1 MSEPEARRWNQ
12 RYLQEPNVWG
22 RKLPHQLVIRH
33 MELLTQPG
41 LALDVACGTAASG
54 LYLARRGWKVI
65 GLDAAAAA
73 LRLAQARARK
83 EKLELPLA
91 VMDVA
96 DLWLP
101 EERFDL
107 VLNLYF
113 LERSLWPL
121 YRRTLKPG
129 GLLFFETFVWQAGEG
144 SRREF
149 FLEPGELRQ
158 AFADWQV
165 LHYGERLRRRDAGDK
180 RIVASLIARKAAVS
194 SDEEIAS
201 PLRGSQ

>member
-1 MSEPEARRWNQ
+1 MSEPEAGRWNQ
-12 RYLQEPNVWG
+12 RYLQEPEVWG
-22 RKLPHQLVIRH
+22 RKLPHRLVTRH
-33 MELLTQPG
+33 MDLLEQPG

-65 GLDAAAAA
+65 GLDAAQAA
-73 LRLAQARARK
+73 LRLAQARAR
-83 EKLELPLA
+83 EEALDLSLA

-101 EERFDL
+101 QERFDL

-121 YRRTLKPG
+121 YRKSLKPG
-129 GLLFFETFVWQAGEG
+129 GLLFFETFVWGPGEG
-144 SRREF
+144 GRREF

-158 AFADWQV
+158 AFADWEV
-165 LHYGERLRRRDAGDK
+165 LHYEERPRRRDAEDK
-180 RIVASLIARKAAVS
+180 RIVAALIARRR
-194 SDEEIAS
+194 
-201 PLRGSQ
+201 L